1 MAEPVRITFLG
12 GLGDIGRNCAALESD
27 NRIVILDC
35 GQMFS
40 DETQPGVESILPDF
54 TYLVDNADRIEGCIV
69 THAHEDHIGGLTY
82 LLQAAPQLKLDFYGT
97 PFTLGLVRH
106 KLQERNVMGRANLIT
121 INDGDRRKIGPFE
134 CEFLPVTHSTPSGL
148 ITAFTTPQGIILHS
162 SDFKLDHTPVDG
174 RVTDLARI
182 GSLSIDP
189 GIRLLLA
196 DSTNAN
202 SPGQSTSE
210 SEVGGVLRSLFHQ
223 HRDQRII
230 VGAFASHI
238 HRVQQIAEVALEQ
251 DRTIVTLGRSMKRN
265 VALARDLGLL
275 SIPDN
280 RIADIADAEDIDP
293 VKTCIIS
300 TGSQGEPRSA
310 LTLMAAN
317 ESRWITIGP
326 RDTIVFSSHPIPGNE
341 AAVGRVRSG
350 LARQGATIVHSGQVD
365 VHTTG
370 HGKQQELLALH
381 GVANPELFV
390 PVHGEYE
397 HLIGHAA
404 LAIRRGMKPENVL
417 VATDGDQLVLTDD
430 GISKDGQ
437 VSGDYIYMDGT
448 GEALTEGIL
457 NERLLMGQAG
467 FVTVIVEVDLQQRDI
482 VFGPII
488 ESRGW
493 ASPSERFDLEAGAA
507 TEART
512 AIEKALSES
521 GDIREMERAARRSV
535 GRYVAAATRR
545 RPVIVPVIRS
555 YEPSA
560 DASSS

>member
-1 MAEPVRITFLG
+1 MAQPVRITFLG
-12 GLGDIGRNCAALESD
+12 GLGDIGRNCAVLESD
-27 NRIVILDC
+27 NRMVILDC

-40 DETQPGVESILPDF
+40 DETQPGVESIIPDF
-54 TYLVDNADRIEGCIV
+54 TYLIENADRIDGCIV

-82 LLQAAPQLKLDFYGT
+82 LLQAIPSLELDFYGT

-106 KLQERNVMGRANLIT
+106 KLQEKNLQSRG
-121 INDGDRRKIGPFE
+121 NLHVVADGEKRKVGPFD

-148 ITAFTTPQGIILHS
+148 ITAFTTPQGVILHS

-223 HRDQRII
+223 HRNQRII

-275 SIPDN
+275 KIPDN
-280 RIADIADAEDIDP
+280 RIVDIDDADDLDP
-293 VKTCIIS
+293 LKTCIIS

-317 ESRWITIGP
+317 DSRWITIGP
-326 RDTIVFSSHPIPGNE
+326 KDTVIFSSHPIPGNE

-397 HLIGHAA
+397 HLVGHAE
-404 LAIRRGMKPENVL
+404 LAMRRGMSPENVL
-417 VATDGDQLVLTDD
+417 VATDGDQLLLTDD

-437 VSGDYIYMDGT
+437 VSGEYIYMDGT
-448 GEALTEGIL
+448 AEPITEGIL

-467 FVTVIVEVDLQQRDI
+467 FVAVIIEVDLAERDI
-482 VFGPII
+482 VFGPLI

-493 ASPSERFDLEAGAA
+493 ASHTERFDLEAGAA
-507 TEART
+507 SEARA
-512 AIEKALSES
+512 AIEAVLANS
-521 GDIREMERAARRSV
+521 GDAREVEKAARRSV

-545 RPVIVPVIRS
+545 RPVIVPIVRT
-555 YEPSA
+555 YEPPTS
-560 DASSS
+560 

>member
-1 MAEPVRITFLG
+1 MAQPVRITFLG
-12 GLGDIGRNCAALESD
+12 GLGDIGRNCAVLETD
-27 NRIVILDC
+27 DRMVILDC

-54 TYLVDNADRIEGCIV
+54 TYLVDNADKIEGCIV

-82 LLQAAPQLKLDFYGT
+82 LLQAIPELELDFYGS

-106 KLQERNVMGRANLIT
+106 KLQERNLQSRANLHT
-121 INDGDRRKIGPFE
+121 IADGEKRKIGPFD

-148 ITAFTTPQGIILHS
+148 ITAFTTPQGVILHS

-174 RVTDLARI
+174 RLTDLPRI
-182 GSLSIDP
+182 GAISGDP

-210 SEVGGVLRSLFHQ
+210 SEVGGVLRALFHE

-238 HRVQQIAEVALEQ
+238 HRVQQIADVALEQ
-251 DRTIVTLGRSMKRN
+251 GRTMVTLGRSMKRN

-275 SIPDN
+275 KIPDS
-280 RIADIADAEDIDP
+280 RIVDVADAEDLDP
-293 VKTCIIS
+293 VKTCIVS

-317 ESRWITIGP
+317 DSRWVTIGP
-326 RDTIVFSSHPIPGNE
+326 KDTVIFSSHPIPGNE

-381 GVANPELFV
+381 AVANPELFV
-390 PVHGEYE
+390 PVHGEFE
-397 HLIGHAA
+397 HLIGHSE
-404 LAIRRGMKPENVL
+404 LAIRRGMDPNNVL
-417 VATDGDQLVLTDD
+417 VATDGDQLLLTDD

-437 VSGDYIYMDGT
+437 VSGEYIYMDGSA
-448 GEALTEGIL
+448 GPLTESIL
-457 NERLLMGQAG
+457 DERLLMGQAG
-467 FVTVIVEVDLQQRDI
+467 FVSVIAEVDLKEGDI
-482 VFGPII
+482 VFGPVIS
-488 ESRGW
+488 SRGW
-493 ASPSERFDLEAGAA
+493 ASSDERFDLEAGAA
-507 TEART
+507 TEARQ
-512 AIEKALSES
+512 AIEGVLRES
-521 GDIREMERAARRSV
+521 GDLRDIERASRRAV
-535 GRYVAAATRR
+535 GKYVAAATRR
-545 RPVIVPVIRS
+545 RPVIVPVIRA
-555 YEPSA
+555 YTPS
-560 DASSS
+560 

>member
-1 MAEPVRITFLG
+1 MAAPVRLTFLG
-12 GLGDIGRNCAALESD
+12 GLGDIGRNCAVLETD
-27 NRIVILDC
+27 NRMVILDC
-35 GQMFS
+35 GQMFA

-54 TYLVDNADRIEGCIV
+54 SFLVENADRIEGCIV

-82 LLQAAPQLKLDFYGT
+82 LLQEIPSLELDFYGT

-106 KLQERNVMGRANLIT
+106 KLQERNVQGRANLHT
-121 INDGDRRKIGPFE
+121 INDGDKRTIGPFD

-148 ITAFTTPQGIILHS
+148 ITAFTTPQGVILHS

-202 SPGQSTSE
+202 TPGQSTSE
-210 SEVGGVLRSLFHQ
+210 SEVGGVLRALFHE

-238 HRVQQIAEVALEQ
+238 HRIQQIAEVALEQ

-275 SIPDN
+275 KIPDN
-280 RIADIADAEDIDP
+280 RIVDVADADELDP
-293 VKTCIIS
+293 LKTCIIS

-317 ESRWITIGP
+317 DSRWITIGP
-326 RDTIVFSSHPIPGNE
+326 KDTVIFSSHPIPGNE

-381 GVANPELFV
+381 GVANPDLFV

-397 HLIGHAA
+397 HLIGHAD

-417 VATDGDQLVLTDD
+417 VATDGDQLLLTDE

-437 VSGDYIYMDGT
+437 VSGEYVYMDGSA
-448 GEALTEGIL
+448 EPITESIL

-467 FVTVIVEVDLQQRDI
+467 FVAVIAEVDLTEGEL
-482 VFGPII
+482 VFGPVI

-493 ASPSERFDLEAGAA
+493 ASHTERFDLESGAA
-507 TEART
+507 SEARE
-512 AIEKALSES
+512 ALEKALAAG
-521 GDIREMERAARRSV
+521 GDLKEMAKVSRRAV

-555 YEPSA
+555 YEAPTG
-560 DASSS
+560 

>member
-12 GLGDIGRNCAALESD
+12 GLGDIGRNCAVLEAD
-27 NRIVILDC
+27 NRMVILDC
-35 GQMFS
+35 GQMFA
-40 DETQPGVESILPDF
+40 DETQPGVESIIPDF
-54 TYLVDNADRIEGCIV
+54 SYLVDNADRIEGCIV

-82 LLQAAPQLKLDFYGT
+82 LLDAIPELELDFYGT

-106 KLQERNVMGRANLIT
+106 KLGERNLQGRANLHT
-121 INDGDRRKIGPFE
+121 IEDGDQRRIGPFE

-174 RVTDLARI
+174 RKTDLARI
-182 GSLSIDP
+182 GSLSVDP

-202 SPGQSTSE
+202 TPGQSTSE
-210 SEVGGVLRSLFHQ
+210 SEVGGVLRSIFHE

-238 HRVQQIAEVALEQ
+238 HRVQQIADVAMEQ

-275 SIPDN
+275 SIPD
-280 RIADIADAEDIDP
+280 RHIVDIADAEDIDP
-293 VKTCIIS
+293 LRTCIIS

-310 LTLMAAN
+310 LTLMATGD
-317 ESRWITIGP
+317 SRWVSIGP
-326 RDTIVFSSHPIPGNE
+326 KDTVVFSSHPIPGNE
-341 AAVGRVRSG
+341 AAVARVRSG

-381 GVANPELFV
+381 SVANPELFV

-397 HLIGHAA
+397 HLIGHAE
-404 LAIRRGMKPENVL
+404 LAVRRGMSPGNVV
-417 VATDGDQLVLTDD
+417 VATDGDQLLLTDE

-437 VSGDYIYMDGT
+437 VSGEYIYMDGSA
-448 GEALTEGIL
+448 EALTQGIL
-457 NERLLMGQAG
+457 DERLLLGQAG
-467 FVTVIVEVDLQQRDI
+467 FVSVIAEIDLEAREI
-482 VFGPII
+482 VFGPVV

-493 ASPSERFDLEAGAA
+493 AAPSERFDLQSGAA
-507 TEART
+507 SEARQ
-512 AIEKALSES
+512 ALLDELETS
-521 GDIREMERAARRSV
+521 GDLRDMERVSRRAV
-535 GRYVAAATRR
+535 GRYVAASTRR

-555 YEPSA
+555 TPPSER
-560 DASSS
+560 

>member
-12 GLGDIGRNCAALESD
+12 GLGDIGRNCAVLESN
-27 NRIVILDC
+27 NRLVILDC

-40 DETQPGVESILPDF
+40 DETQPGVESIIPDF
-54 TYLVDNADRIEGCIV
+54 TYLVDNADRIDGCIV

-82 LLQAAPQLKLDFYGT
+82 LLEAIPGLELDFYGT

-106 KLQERNVMGRANLIT
+106 KLGERNLQKRATLHT
-121 INDGDRRKIGPFE
+121 INDGDRRKIGPFD

-174 RVTDLARI
+174 RLTDLPRI
-182 GSLSIDP
+182 GALSTDP

-210 SEVGGVLRSLFHQ
+210 SEVGGVLRSIFHE
-223 HRDQRII
+223 HRNQRII

-238 HRVQQIAEVALEQ
+238 HRVQQIAEVAMEQ

-275 SIPDN
+275 SIPD
-280 RIADIADAEDIDP
+280 RSIVDIADADEIDP

-310 LTLMAAN
+310 LTLMATGD
-317 ESRWITIGP
+317 SRWITIGP
-326 RDTIVFSSHPIPGNE
+326 TDTIVFSSHPIPGNE

-381 GVANPELFV
+381 AVANPDLFV

-397 HLIGHAA
+397 HLLGHAD
-404 LAIRRGMKPENVL
+404 LAVRRGMDPRNVV
-417 VATDGDQLVLTDD
+417 VATDGDQLLLTDE

-437 VSGDYIYMDGT
+437 VSGAYIYMDGSAH
-448 GEALTEGIL
+448 ALSMSVLE
-457 NERLLMGQAG
+457 ERLLLGQAG
-467 FVTVIVEVDLQQRDI
+467 FVTVITEVDLETREI
-482 VFGPII
+482 VFGPVV

-493 ASPSERFDLEAGAA
+493 AADAERFDLQSGAA
-507 TEART
+507 TEARQ
-512 AIEKALSES
+512 AIEEVLQGS
-521 GDIREMERAARRSV
+521 GDVRDLERVSRRSV

-545 RPVIVPVIRS
+545 RPVIVPIVRA
-555 YEPSA
+555 YTPA
-560 DASSS
+560 KGQ

>member
-1 MAEPVRITFLG
+1 MASPVRISFLG
-12 GLGDIGRNCAALESD
+12 GLGDIGRNCAVLESEG
-27 NRIVILDC
+27 RMVILDC

-40 DETQPGVESILPDF
+40 DETQPGVDSILPDF
-54 TYLVDNADRIEGCIV
+54 TYLQDNADRIDGCIV

-82 LLQAAPQLKLDFYGT
+82 LLEAIPSLELDFYGS

-106 KLQERNVMGRANLIT
+106 KLQERNLQSRANLLKVD
-121 INDGDRRKIGPFE
+121 DGSVHQIGPFS

-174 RVTDLARI
+174 RLTDLPRI
-182 GSLSIDP
+182 GALATDP

-202 SPGQSTSE
+202 TPGQSTSE
-210 SEVGGVLRSLFHQ
+210 SEVGGVLRQLFHE

-280 RIADIADAEDIDP
+280 RIADIADADDIDP
-293 VKTCIIS
+293 LKTCIIS
-300 TGSQGEPRSA
+300 TGSQGEFRSA
-310 LTLMAAN
+310 LTLMAQK
-317 ESRWITIGP
+317 ESRWVTVGP
-326 RDTIVFSSHPIPGNE
+326 RDTVIFSSHPIPGNE

-350 LARQGATIVHSGQVD
+350 LARQGATIVHSGQVN

-370 HGKQQELLALH
+370 HGTQQELLALH
-381 GVANPELFV
+381 SVANPELFV

-397 HLIGHAA
+397 HLVGHAD
-404 LAIRRGMKPENVL
+404 LAVRRGMSPDNVL
-417 VATDGDQLVLTDD
+417 LATDGDQLLLTDD
-430 GISKDGQ
+430 GIFKDGQ
-437 VSGDYIYMDGT
+437 VSGDYVMMDGSAGPIT
-448 GEALTEGIL
+448 SAVLD
-457 NERLLMGQAG
+457 ERLLMGEAG
-467 FVTVIVEVDLQQRDI
+467 FVAVVIGVDLEAGHI
-482 VFGPII
+482 AFGPTV

-493 ASPSERFDLEAGAA
+493 ASEDERFDLEAGAA
-507 TEART
+507 TAARE
-512 AIEKALSES
+512 AIEKVLEES
-521 GDIREMERAARRSV
+521 GDVRSVERAARRAV
-535 GRYVAAATRR
+535 GKYVAAVTRR
-545 RPVIVPVIRS
+545 RPVIVPVVR
-555 YEPSA
+555 A
-560 DASSS
+560 VA